1 MKFMMHPLYSF
12 PRLNSNIFPLTQ
24 SSLIHCRE
32 HFPLMMK
39 IIFCKVSGAF
49 SLSITR
55 GLIKESVQCPGTW
68 ILTSKPLMCILEF
81 KTVLFDNSG
90 GRGGGVISHLHKV
103 NKNYEHL

>member
-1 MKFMMHPLYSF
+1 
-12 PRLNSNIFPLTQ
+12 
-24 SSLIHCRE
+24 
-32 HFPLMMK
+32 MK

-103 NKNYEHL
+103 NKNYEHLWADPYKVSNDDIILVK